1 MLYSWVHFV
10 FHKSFG
16 EVRKKK
22 KRAEVIACRSLYTF
36 IFTHYLNTEITRCL
50 VRSVALMYLAELRH
64 QCCGATTAE
73 VYEDGE
79 DKDK

>member
-22 KRAEVIACRSLYTF
+22 KRAEVIACRFLYTF

-50 VRSVALMYLAELRH
+50 VRGVALMYLAELRH